1 MKSLSKKN
9 RKVSLRLTRIMQ
21 CELSWLVLS
30 QILLDCTAKD
40 RDFIMWL
47 NNSCPIYC
55 HTTMKDATI
64 LQRGEIAFAKRK
76 FTRYPWFDEEG
87 KLMIKVGTV
96 GAIEKRIR
104 KEKE

>member
-1 MKSLSKKN
+1 M
-9 RKVSLRLTRIMQ
+9 SLRLTRIMQ
-21 CELSWLVLS
+21 CGLSWLVLS

-47 NNSCPIYC
+47 NSNCPIYC

-87 KLMIKVGTV
+87 KLMIKSKTIKM
-96 GAIEKRIR
+96 IER
-104 KEKE
+104 KINEAQENR